1 MTPTARDLAADF
13 IKSHEGCRLK
23 FYRDVCGNPTIGYGH
38 RCGDGAADICQAE
51 ADALFDKDLA
61 QIVADMEPHIKVPLT
76 DNQAAALASFCFNL
90 GVNAF
95 AHGGP
100 DGGPSTLLWKLNLGD
115 FAGVAAE
122 FLRWDHAHVD
132 GKLVVVP
139 GLTRRREAEKALFL
153 KGLNMPDPVSVS
165 VPVPPALEQHAADQA
180 NAAGTWVPDRKVLAT
195 VASNVVVFG
204 LGWALPAF
212 TGIPVPPEA
221 VMAAAAAVS
230 GMVGYV
236 VPPSS
241 ADLMRRAPDVVAQLK
256 ETPPHP

>member
-1 MTPTARDLAADF
+1 MNETARDLAADF
-13 IKSHEGCRLK
+13 IKGQEGCRLK
-23 FYRDVCGNPTIGYGH
+23 FYRDVGGNPTIGYGH

-95 AHGGP
+95 AH
-100 DGGPSTLLWKLNLGD
+100 STLLLKLNLGD
-115 FAGVAAE
+115 FRGVAAE
-122 FLRWDHAHVD
+122 FLRWDHCHID

-180 NAAGTWVPDRKVLAT
+180 HAAGAWVPDRKVLAQ
-195 VASNVVVFG
+195 VASSVVTLG
-204 LGWALPAF
+204 LGWILPAF
-212 TGIPVPPEA
+212 
-221 VMAAAAAVS
+221 
-230 GMVGYV
+230 
-236 VPPSS
+236 
-241 ADLMRRAPDVVAQLK
+241 
-256 ETPPHP
+256 